1 MKLGEVIKQYRLKN
15 DLSQRQFAKMCGIS
29 NGYISMLEEG
39 KHPKTGEAIVPSL
52 AMFKKLSAAMG
63 ITVNELMSQADE
75 SDVALNL
82 QLFAA
87 PTVEIKTSDLTEGE
101 IALIKVLDKLT
112 DDEQRQVIEFA
123 EFLISKRK
131 NDE

>member
-1 MKLGEVIKQYRLKN
+1 MKLGEIIKQYRLKN

-29 NGYISMLEEG
+29 NGYISILEEG

-52 AMFKKLSAAMG
+52 AIFKKLSAAMG

-82 QLFAA
+82 QLFAS

-123 EFLISKRK
+123 EFLISKRGK
-131 NDE
+131 

>member
-15 DLSQRQFAKMCGIS
+15 DLSQRQFAKLCGIS

-123 EFLISKRK
+123 EFLISKREK
-131 NDE
+131 

>member
-15 DLSQRQFAKMCGIS
+15 DLSQRQFAKLCGIS

-123 EFLISKRK
+123 EFLISKRGK
-131 NDE
+131 

>member
-52 AMFKKLSAAMG
+52 AMFKKLSATMG

-123 EFLISKRK
+123 EFLISKRGK
-131 NDE
+131 

>member
-87 PTVEIKTSDLTEGE
+87 PTVDIKTSDLTEGE

-112 DDEQRQVIEFA
+112 DDEQKRVIEFA
-123 EFLISKRK
+123 EFLISKREK
-131 NDE
+131 